1 LSHGWQYFGYL
12 LIATHFLVPFMVLLR
27 QDVKRKTNI
36 LVVAGIII
44 LISHFID
51 IVWIVMPAVGHHILK
66 IDGVVF
72 GWQEFTGWLFF
83 AGIFL
88 VMAMKNFQK
97 HSAVAVND
105 PLLGESVEYHS

>member
-1 LSHGWQYFGYL
+1 
-12 LIATHFLVPFMVLLR
+12 MVLLR

-36 LVVAGIII
+36 LILAGIII
-44 LISHFID
+44 LLSHFVD

-66 IDGVVF
+66 AEGVVF

-88 VMAMKNFQK
+88 IMAVRNFK
-97 HSAVAVND
+97 SHSAVAVND
-105 PLLGESVEYHS
+105 PLLSESKLVPAFAITSRM